1 MHYSYTMADEE
12 EGMENTK
19 YGRQRERR
27 WTPTRAKALLDARD
41 SPNSLEINSP
51 SEEEMGHWTPTG
63 DEPMDDDDDDDDDEY
78 NAIYTTCT
86 QKFLLDQ
93 LCINLVNTPKH
104 GKTQCFNHDIHILL

>member
-1 MHYSYTMADEE
+1 
-12 EGMENTK
+12 
-19 YGRQRERR
+19 
-27 WTPTRAKALLDARD
+27 
-41 SPNSLEINSP
+41 
-51 SEEEMGHWTPTG
+51 MGHWTPTG